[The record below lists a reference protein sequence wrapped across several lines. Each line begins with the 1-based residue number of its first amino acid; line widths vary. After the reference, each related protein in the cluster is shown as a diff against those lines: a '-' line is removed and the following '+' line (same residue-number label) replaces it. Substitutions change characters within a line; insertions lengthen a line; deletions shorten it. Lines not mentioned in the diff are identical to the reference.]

1 MGTAVS
7 VLLIV
12 AILGGGLW
20 FMQSDTRQRMIAAHK
35 ERDEQIV
42 CPHCQTRGQV
52 RTSQTRQKRGI
63 SGGKA
68 VGAVATLGVSMLA
81 TGLSRKQ
88 WYTKM
93 KCGNCGTQWLV

>member
-1 MGTAVS
+1 MANVIS
-7 VLLIV
+7 VL
-12 AILGGGLW
+12 ILGGLAWAGWW
-20 FMQSDTRQRMIAAHK
+20 FMHSDFRQRLIDAHT
-35 ERDEQIV
+35 ERDAQIV
-42 CPHCQTRGQV
+42 CPHCQTKGQV
-52 RTSQTRQKRGI
+52 RTSPTRQKRGI

-93 KCGNCGTQWLV
+93 RCQNCGTEWLV